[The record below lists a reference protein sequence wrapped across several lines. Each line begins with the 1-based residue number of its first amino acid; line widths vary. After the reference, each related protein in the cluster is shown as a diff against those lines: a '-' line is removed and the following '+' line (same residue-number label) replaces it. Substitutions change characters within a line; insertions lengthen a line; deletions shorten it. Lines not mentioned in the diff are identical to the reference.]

1 MQKSAPHYS
10 DAARD
15 EVTLLTQIKTSDP
28 RDEKHCVRLY
38 DDFEHVGPNGKHVF
52 MVFEV
57 CGPSPCS
64 AMPGP
69 SSRVCAAEAQAVV
82 KDHAPL
88 TLWLGQA

>member
-15 EVTLLTQIKTSDP
+15 EITLLTQIKESDP

-38 DDFEHVGPNGKHVF
+38 DDFAHVGPNGKHVC

-57 CGPSPCS
+57 RRPRRTAPCLK
-64 AMPGP
+64 
-69 SSRVCAAEAQAVV
+69 CAIQWA
-82 KDHAPL
+82 
-88 TLWLGQA
+88 